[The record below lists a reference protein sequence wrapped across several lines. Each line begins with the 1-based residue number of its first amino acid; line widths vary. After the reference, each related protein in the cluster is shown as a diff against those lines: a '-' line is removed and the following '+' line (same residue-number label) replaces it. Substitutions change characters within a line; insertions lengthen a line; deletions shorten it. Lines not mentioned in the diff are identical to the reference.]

1 MPLAPIQYNASKKW
15 LIHTSSWIICI
26 LYFLVVYGL
35 LWWAKIPYEVRL
47 IDGITSALA
56 ITGMSYLTYS
66 SLQFYLPKK
75 RQYWKLFSIAL
86 MFSFISVLLT
96 RYMLLSLLTP
106 EETNYL
112 TFSLPFR
119 WVINFLIVVCIMTV
133 NIFWNIQEEYEEN
146 KNRKEQSER
155 MMRDAE
161 LYNLRQQLQP
171 HFLFNSLN
179 SLIAL
184 IGKKPAEARH
194 MTFQLSDF
202 LRGTMR
208 KDEKQFIPLED
219 ELSHLRLYLDIE
231 KVRFGHRL
239 RTEFDYGDDVLS
251 AKVPVMIIQ
260 PLVENAIKFGLY
272 NVTGDVTI
280 RIEARRN
287 EHLLTIRI
295 TNPYDPEQFNKKKGT
310 GFGLSSIQ
318 RRLYL
323 LFSRTD
329 LLQTQ
334 TQENIFIS
342 TLKIP
347 QIATNNEN

>member
-1 MPLAPIQYNASKKW
+1 MSQTRHNASKKW
-15 LIHTSSWIICI
+15 LIHTTSWIICF

-35 LWWAKIPYEVRL
+35 LWWSKVPYEVRM
-47 IDGITSALA
+47 IDAATGAA
-56 ITGMSYLTYS
+56 IMTGMSYLTYS
-66 SLQFYLPKK
+66 SLQFYLPRT

-86 MFSFISVLLT
+86 IFSSISVVVSRYVLLNF
-96 RYMLLSLLTP
+96 LSV
-106 EETNYL
+106 EEASYL

-119 WVINFLIVVCIMTV
+119 LVVNFLIIVCIMTV
-133 NIFWNIQEEYEEN
+133 NVFWNIQEEYEEN
-146 KNRKEQSER
+146 KTRKEQSER

-179 SLIAL
+179 SIIAL
-184 IGKKPAEARH
+184 IGSKPKEARH

-239 RTEFDYGDDVLS
+239 NTTFDYGEDVLA

-272 NVTGDVTI
+272 NVTGEVNISIAAKKED
-280 RIEARRN
+280 
-287 EHLLTIRI
+287 HLLLIRI
-295 TNPYDPEQFNKKKGT
+295 TNPFEPDQFDNRKGT

-329 LLQTQ
+329 LLQTK
-334 TQENIFIS
+334 TQDNIFIS
-342 TLKIP
+342 MLKIP
-347 QIATNNEN
+347 QYDQDSFDR